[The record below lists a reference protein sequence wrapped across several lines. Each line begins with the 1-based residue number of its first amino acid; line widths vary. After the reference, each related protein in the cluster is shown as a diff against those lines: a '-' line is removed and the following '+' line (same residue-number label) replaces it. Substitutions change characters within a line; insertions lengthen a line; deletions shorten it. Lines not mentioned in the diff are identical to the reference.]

1 MWSNLKA
8 SLMVLLLPI
17 PRVWVMKF
25 ATRAVRVGAMGMDRN
40 RDGWVDGRIAGWIE
54 RVGDSVKI
62 LTKQF
67 ACQTIKCLI
76 V

>member
-1 MWSNLKA
+1 
-8 SLMVLLLPI
+8 MVFLLPI

-62 LTKQF
+62 FYLKKRALKASRWSF
-67 ACQTIKCLI
+67 
-76 V
+76 